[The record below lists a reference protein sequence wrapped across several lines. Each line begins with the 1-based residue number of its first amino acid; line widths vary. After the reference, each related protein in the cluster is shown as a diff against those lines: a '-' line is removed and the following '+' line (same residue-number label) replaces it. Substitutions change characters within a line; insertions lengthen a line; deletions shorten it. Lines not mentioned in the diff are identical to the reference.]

1 MKSNFGMVKEFMNAF
16 GQNVKTKSDWP
27 TDKECQLRVALID
40 EELQELRDS
49 ILSQDVVGV
58 ADALTDLLYVVYG
71 AGHTFGIDL
80 DSCFREVHRSNMSKL
95 GGDGNPVYNE
105 AGKVLKGPKYSP
117 PDLGFVLTEPF
128 MVPDIPIMPNLDV
141 EREKRM
147 QVRIENARAEI
158 EMVERLMARQKKEK
172 NNVSL

>member
-1 MKSNFGMVKEFMNAF
+1 
-16 GQNVKTKSDWP
+16 
-27 TDKECQLRVALID
+27 
-40 EELQELRDS
+40 
-49 ILSQDVVGV
+49 
-58 ADALTDLLYVVYG
+58 
-71 AGHTFGIDL
+71 
-80 DSCFREVHRSNMSKL
+80 MSKL

-158 EMVERLMARQKKEK
+158 EMVERFMARQKRK
-172 NNVSL
+172 